1 LLGFCFR
8 HAKKM
13 ILTSERKSDEQLWF
27 SLKAGDPKAFAA
39 LYSRYFQVLFSYGR
53 RISDQ
58 GEDVVGDA
66 IQDLFIVLWRTRSGL
81 GEAENVRFYLFRSLR
96 RKIHRIVKKDLQQDA
111 RLDDLTDDLIPVE
124 ASVEIHFT
132 NNEDLLIQSE
142 KLASWLGLLPPRQN
156 EALILHYFHDMT
168 YPQIATILD
177 IKEQTARN
185 LVQKALTMIRSKVG

>member
-13 ILTSERKSDEQLWF
+13 ILTSERKSDEQLWL
-27 SLKAGDPKAFAA
+27 SLKAGEPKAFAA

-58 GEDVVGDA
+58 GEDVVSDA

-142 KLASWLGLLPPRQN
+142 KLASWLSLLPPRQN

>member
-1 LLGFCFR
+1 
-8 HAKKM
+8 M
-13 ILTSERKSDEQLWF
+13 ILTSNRISDEQLWL
-27 SLKAGDPKAFAA
+27 SLRAGDSKAFGA

-66 IQDLFIVLWRTRSGL
+66 IQDLFIGLWRNRNAL
-81 GEAENVRFYLFRSLR
+81 GKAENVRFYLFRSLR
-96 RKIHRIVKKDLQQDA
+96 RKIHRIVKKDLQHDA
-111 RLDDLTDDLIPVE
+111 RLYDLTDDLIPAE

-132 NNEDLLIQSE
+132 NNEDLLIQSQR
-142 KLASWLGLLPPRQN
+142 LASWLDLLPPRQN

-168 YPQIATILD
+168 YPQIAAILD

-185 LVQKALTMIRSKVG
+185 LVQKALTMIRSKVNHDGQ